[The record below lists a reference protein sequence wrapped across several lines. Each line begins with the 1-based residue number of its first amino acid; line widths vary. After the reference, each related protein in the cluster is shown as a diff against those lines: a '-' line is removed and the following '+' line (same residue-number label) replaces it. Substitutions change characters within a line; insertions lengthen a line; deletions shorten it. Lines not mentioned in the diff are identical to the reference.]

1 MRCDISILQT
11 ALSFPDFVALPKAG
25 KYTSERQFW
34 IMETVRGEERG
45 GGFEVSCKGRSIFI
59 KTAH

>member
-11 ALSFPDFVALPKAG
+11 AVSFPDFVALPKAG

-34 IMETVRGEERG
+34 IMETVRGEE
-45 GGFEVSCKGRSIFI
+45 
-59 KTAH
+59 